1 MNPGKHN
8 LTKTRRVK
16 GRIFTLDR
24 SSRLKG
30 PANKRA
36 ETLRKQGFTARIV
49 KMGGM
54 HRVFKGPR
62 SMGQAGV
69 G

>member
-8 LTKTRRVK
+8 LTKTRRVN
-16 GRIFTLDR
+16 GRTFTLVR
-24 SSRLKG
+24 SSRIKG

-49 KMGGM
+49 KIGGM
-54 HRVFKGPR
+54 HRVFKGSR
-62 SMGQAGV
+62 SKG
-69 G
+69 